1 MAETSSQTAKSSVF
15 WRFRINSSTAKKLIL
30 VASEECQR
38 AAQKLRKP
46 GLPKLFYLSYL
57 IRDHEFFNVEARF
70 GALYKED
77 HYSRRNCLTDAH
89 VGSFR
94 KDQISEGGLEE
105 NSKEEESYSYL
116 GLPIHDRKE
125 ALRIGLWRLTDAKY
139 REAEEAYFRRKAHE
153 LTYLNLH
160 PELHDWEKRKPVVD
174 LAPGSLPAIDREHW
188 SRYVEKASATARNHP
203 GIKNSHVSL
212 QVKHQTRLFVN
223 SDGSQIAESQAFW
236 QLEAYLWHLSEK
248 GDGIPWT
255 ISHFVNDPSELPD
268 LKQIRREIRSAAQL
282 LEKVAAAP
290 RFHSYSG
297 PVLLDPIPAGLL
309 IHEAMG
315 HRLEGNRLRSGGE
328 ARTFADSLGKTVL
341 PEFLSLSDHPQDS
354 HLELPSG
361 ESRSLV
367 GHYRFDDEGTPSAT
381 ADLISGGKLKGFLTS
396 RVPIERRHSSNGH
409 ARSSHHERAISR
421 MGVTHLESEHT
432 ATSRELKAK
441 LLEEVKRQNL
451 PYGIRILN
459 ASSGETTTDAYDFQA
474 FLGEINLAAR
484 VFPDGREELIRGVN
498 FVGTPLN
505 AVQGIIAAG
514 DDPVID
520 NAWCGA
526 ESGMVPVST
535 ISPSL
540 LIRNLE
546 LQSKADTPYTQYFYP
561 MP

>member
-1 MAETSSQTAKSSVF
+1 M
-15 WRFRINSSTAKKLIL
+15 
-30 VASEECQR
+30 
-38 AAQKLRKP
+38 RKP

-105 NSKEEESYSYL
+105 NSKEEESYNYL

-174 LAPGSLPAIDREHW
+174 LAPGSLPSIDREHW

-248 GDGIPWT
+248 GNGIPWT

-297 PVLLDPIPAGLL
+297 PVLLIP
-309 IHEAMG
+309 
-315 HRLEGNRLRSGGE
+315 S
-328 ARTFADSLGKTVL
+328 
-341 PEFLSLSDHPQDS
+341 PQ
-354 HLELPSG
+354 
-361 ESRSLV
+361 
-367 GHYRFDDEGTPSAT
+367 A
-381 ADLISGGKLKGFLTS
+381 
-396 RVPIERRHSSNGH
+396 
-409 ARSSHHERAISR
+409 
-421 MGVTHLESEHT
+421 
-432 ATSRELKAK
+432 
-441 LLEEVKRQNL
+441 
-451 PYGIRILN
+451 
-459 ASSGETTTDAYDFQA
+459 
-474 FLGEINLAAR
+474 
-484 VFPDGREELIRGVN
+484 
-498 FVGTPLN
+498 
-505 AVQGIIAAG
+505 
-514 DDPVID
+514 
-520 NAWCGA
+520 C
-526 ESGMVPVST
+526 
-535 ISPSL
+535 
-540 LIRNLE
+540 
-546 LQSKADTPYTQYFYP
+546 
-561 MP
+561 

>member
-1 MAETSSQTAKSSVF
+1 
-15 WRFRINSSTAKKLIL
+15 
-30 VASEECQR
+30 
-38 AAQKLRKP
+38 
-46 GLPKLFYLSYL
+46 
-57 IRDHEFFNVEARF
+57 
-70 GALYKED
+70 
-77 HYSRRNCLTDAH
+77 
-89 VGSFR
+89 
-94 KDQISEGGLEE
+94 
-105 NSKEEESYSYL
+105 
-116 GLPIHDRKE
+116 
-125 ALRIGLWRLTDAKY
+125 
-139 REAEEAYFRRKAHE
+139 
-153 LTYLNLH
+153 
-160 PELHDWEKRKPVVD
+160 
-174 LAPGSLPAIDREHW
+174 LPAIDRDFW
-188 SRYVEKASATARNHP
+188 TAYVEKASATASLHA

-223 SDGSQIAESQAFW
+223 SDGSQVAESQAFW
-236 QLEAYLWHLSEK
+236 QLEAYLWHLSDK

-255 ISHFVNDPSELPD
+255 ISHFVNDPAELPD
-268 LKQIRREIRSAAQL
+268 LKNFRKEIRTAARL
-282 LEKVAAAP
+282 LEKIAAAP

-328 ARTFADSLGKTVL
+328 ARTFADSLGKPVL
-341 PEFLSLSDHPQDS
+341 PEFLSLNDHPQDS
-354 HLELPSG
+354 HLELPNG
-361 ESRSLV
+361 ELRTLV
-367 GHYRFDDEGTPSAT
+367 GHYRYDDEGTPSTT
-381 ADLISGGKLKGFLTS
+381 ADLISGGKLAGFLTS
-396 RVPIERRHSSNGH
+396 RVPIQRRHASNGH

-421 MGVTHLESEHT
+421 MGVTHLQSEHSAT
-432 ATSRELKAK
+432 AKELKAK
-441 LLEEVKRQNL
+441 LLEEVQRQNL

-484 VFPDGREELIRGVN
+484 IFPDGREELIRGVN